1 MATTDES
8 LRPEDGQGEPTD
20 ARAYPVLPGRY
31 DRAALIVAVV
41 LAALY
46 AAATL
51 TEVHEA
57 YKWKPQV
64 DFTMYRDA
72 ARTALAG
79 GDLYHF
85 HEARRD
91 MPYPYPPLLASVLS
105 PLGLVRLA
113 PAYHIWA
120 ALLIVFLA
128 LTVYLTERILKE
140 IGAPRPALM
149 AAGALL
155 LSLFLLDSNIYWG
168 QVNLPVTA
176 LTACGV
182 LMALRRRTVLA
193 GALLGVAAALKVL
206 PAALL
211 LWFVVRRDWR
221 AVAAFVGAA
230 VGSVFLIPS
239 LVGGVGWAWEMN
251 VEWLK
256 LFWSAIVK
264 GGEGLQSHGGYTT
277 ALKNGSLSAVVD
289 RLFGGYGH
297 KAKIIRLTAG
307 SVKAIGFTLRA
318 AVVCVSAAAV
328 IRQFRPRTEEVERY
342 LWPLAAGLLLLCG
355 WLVNLLMWDH
365 HTIGLLMILP
375 VVAVV
380 CLDPRLPP
388 RWRLP
393 LWVGLLSAVAA
404 LTSGFFPGSRRWGL
418 QTLCYLALWG
428 GIAWSLLTAPA
439 SGDRSPAASEP
450 SA

>member
-1 MATTDES
+1 
-8 LRPEDGQGEPTD
+8 
-20 ARAYPVLPGRY
+20 
-31 DRAALIVAVV
+31 VAVA
-41 LAALY
+41 LAVLY

-57 YKWKPQV
+57 FKWKPRV

-72 ARTALAG
+72 ARTALTG

-85 HEARRD
+85 HEARGD

-120 ALLIVFLA
+120 VLLMVFLA
-128 LTVYLTERILKE
+128 LTVYLTFLILNE

-176 LTACGV
+176 LTAWGV
-182 LMALRRRTVLA
+182 LMALRKRSVPA
-193 GALLGVAAALKVL
+193 GVLLGIAAALKVL

-211 LWFVVRRDWR
+211 LWFVIRRDWR
-221 AVAAFVGAA
+221 AVAAFIGAA
-230 VGSVFLIPS
+230 VGSLILIPS
-239 LVGGVGWAWEMN
+239 LVGGVGWAWKMN
-251 VEWLK
+251 LEWLK

-277 ALKNGSLSAVVD
+277 AIKNGSLSAVVD

-297 KAKIIRLTAG
+297 KAKIIRFTAG
-307 SVKAIGFTLRA
+307 SVKAISFTLRA
-318 AVVCVSAAAV
+318 AVVCVTAAAV
-328 IRQFRPRTEEVERY
+328 IRQFRPRTEAVERY
-342 LWPLAAGLLLLCG
+342 LWPLTASLLLLCG

-375 VVAVV
+375 VVGAV
-380 CLDPRLPP
+380 CLDPGLPP

-393 LWVGLLSAVAA
+393 LWVGLLSAAAA

-428 GIAWSLLTAPA
+428 GIAWSLLSAP
-439 SGDRSPAASEP
+439 PADEP
-450 SA
+450 SAAASMPAA